1 MAGMAAAEAAPWL
14 VVRLRGVLCTV
25 EAHSSRVG
33 HWPAWRPQWAA
44 GVQRV
49 SVRNLDW

>member
-1 MAGMAAAEAAPWL
+1 MAGMAAAEAASWQ
-14 VVRLRGVLCTV
+14 VVRLRGLLCAA

-44 GVQRV
+44 GV
-49 SVRNLDW
+49 